1 MRKKNC
7 ILLACVYIGLL
18 LSITPG
24 FLFYLLLTVV
34 LFSVAIKNTDY
45 KDKSF
50 VFNIMLVTLAVKS
63 LAIVC
68 LQYYCASK
76 NILDIYGDAA
86 NNFQLAYYLKYF
98 FAGDFARLRI
108 LKEHSG
114 LYNVHGL
121 TFFDALY
128 FAVFGNNEII
138 SLKNINGL
146 FVVFSGW
153 LIYDLTK
160 KIYSATAG
168 RIAMSIYLFWPTMF
182 VWSVTNLKESH
193 VVSFVIMMFWC
204 FNGLFREVGFRSKL
218 FFSIFT
224 VLSGGYA
231 ISLRYQTLMPVVFL
245 TFTFMLAYLFFSY
258 CANSKRHLRIF
269 MFILILLGIVIVF
282 KGRGYFLQITKDYF
296 LKIEKGKT
304 DLLKDEAR

>member
-1 MRKKNC
+1 
-7 ILLACVYIGLL
+7 
-18 LSITPG
+18 
-24 FLFYLLLTVV
+24 
-34 LFSVAIKNTDY
+34 
-45 KDKSF
+45 
-50 VFNIMLVTLAVKS
+50 
-63 LAIVC
+63 
-68 LQYYCASK
+68 
-76 NILDIYGDAA
+76 
-86 NNFQLAYYLKYF
+86 
-98 FAGDFARLRI
+98 
-108 LKEHSG
+108 
-114 LYNVHGL
+114 
-121 TFFDALY
+121 
-128 FAVFGNNEII
+128 
-138 SLKNINGL
+138 
-146 FVVFSGW
+146 
-153 LIYDLTK
+153 
-160 KIYSATAG
+160 
-168 RIAMSIYLFWPTMF
+168 MSIYLFWPTMF

-296 LKIEKGKT
+296 LKMMEFHKGYFSSGGWNFNLIGTVT
-304 DLLKDEAR
+304 DYLTVSFFIKYLCH